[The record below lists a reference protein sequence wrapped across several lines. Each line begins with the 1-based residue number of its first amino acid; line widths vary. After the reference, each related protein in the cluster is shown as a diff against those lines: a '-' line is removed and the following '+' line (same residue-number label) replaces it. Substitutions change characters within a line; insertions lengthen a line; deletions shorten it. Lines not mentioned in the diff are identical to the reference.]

1 MSRTLTAAAALWLA
15 LLALAPP
22 AAHAQ
27 AATPTARVIV
37 KFKADST
44 LAHKQAL
51 SAPEQ
56 HAGRAQALGLRTGL
70 ALTAGMGVGER
81 SQVMFAKGMSS
92 AALAERLARESD
104 VEYAVPDQRKRLVAA
119 PNDPRY
125 TTVAGNGPAVG
136 QWYLRAPSSTP
147 GTVMAAINAE
157 AAWDVTT
164 GSNTVVVAVLDT
176 GVRFDH
182 PDLKKVADGGNF
194 LDGYDMISDV
204 DTANDGGGR
213 DADAS
218 DPGDWFDQADVN
230 GGKFA
235 PDCGSGDIS
244 DSSWHGTQT
253 AGLIGAITNN
263 GVGMASVG
271 RNVRILPVRVL
282 GKCGGLDS
290 DILAGMRWAAGIHI
304 DGVPDNPNPAKV
316 INMSLGGG
324 STCTAA
330 YVSAV
335 NEIIARG
342 TVIVA
347 SAGNSAGHAVSE
359 PASCSGVIGVAAIRH
374 IGTKVGFSDAGPE
387 VSLSA
392 PGGNCVNDTGA
403 CLYPI
408 LTTSNA
414 GTTTPGSSIYTDS
427 FNTSIGTSF
436 SAPLAAGTAALVLSA
451 QSSLT
456 PAEVRTL
463 MRATSRPFPSSG
475 AAASTPVCQ
484 APTGTDQFECYC
496 TTATCGAGMLDA
508 GAAAAGALGLLA
520 KISVGAAAPAVGE
533 AITFDAQQST
543 APTGRTIN
551 SYDWAI
557 TDAGSTGATLF
568 GAAGTTASAA
578 TTAAGQFVVR
588 LTITDSSGLQTS
600 AMQVVTVS
608 ATSTPPSNGG
618 DSGGGG
624 GALDAGWLLALL
636 AVVAW
641 LAIVHRRGR

>member
-37 KFKADST
+37 KFKADS
-44 LAHKQAL
+44 AIARKQVL
-51 SAPEQ
+51 SAAEQ
-56 HAGRAQALGLRTGL
+56 HAGRAQALGQRTGL

-81 SQVMFAKGMSS
+81 SQVMFAKGMTS
-92 AALAERLARESD
+92 AALAERLASESD
-104 VEYAVPDQRKRLVAA
+104 VEYAVPDQRKRIVAA

-147 GTVMAAINAE
+147 GTAVAAINAE

-164 GSNTVVVAVLDT
+164 GSSSIVVAVLDT

-182 PDLKKVADGGNF
+182 PDLKKVADGGNY
-194 LDGYDMISDV
+194 LDGYDMVSDV

-218 DPGDWFDQADVN
+218 DPGDWIDQADIN
-230 GGKFA
+230 SGKFA
-235 PDCGSGDIS
+235 GACTSSDIAN
-244 DSSWHGTQT
+244 SSWHGTQT
-253 AGLIGAITNN
+253 SGLIGAITNN

-271 RNVRILPVRVL
+271 RTVRILPVRVL

-290 DILAGMRWAAGIHI
+290 DIIAGMRWAAGIHV
-304 DGVPDNPNPAKV
+304 DGVPDNTNPAKV

-335 NEIIARG
+335 NEIVARG
-342 TVIVA
+342 VVIVA
-347 SAGNSAGHAVSE
+347 SAGNSEGHAVSE

-374 IGTKVGFSDAGPE
+374 IGTKVGFSDIGPE
-387 VSLSA
+387 VSISA

-408 LTTSNA
+408 LTTSNG
-414 GTTTPGSSIYTDS
+414 GTTTPGSAIYTDS
-427 FNTSIGTSF
+427 FNYSIGTSF
-436 SAPLAAGTAALVLSA
+436 SAPLVAGTAALVMSV
-451 QSSLT
+451 QPTMT
-456 PAEVRTL
+456 PAEVRTTL
-463 MRATSRPFPSSG
+463 RSTARAFPTSG
-475 AAASTPVCQ
+475 AGTGVLACH
-484 APTGTDQFECYC
+484 APTSADQDECYC
-496 TTATCGAGMLDA
+496 TTSTCGAGMLDA
-508 GAAAAGALGLLA
+508 AAAVASVAAVIPRVSYTPTTPVVGDTVTFSASQSAVATGHTIASYLWAVTSNGGIVTSFIGATDAVTATITPSAAGQFTVSLT
-520 KISVGAAAPAVGE
+520 V
-533 AITFDAQQST
+533 TD
-543 APTGRTIN
+543 
-551 SYDWAI
+551 
-557 TDAGSTGATLF
+557 DAGST
-568 GAAGTTASAA
+568 A
-578 TTAAGQFVVR
+578 TTTQLVTVAAVS
-588 LTITDSSGLQTS
+588 TPSSG
-600 AMQVVTVS
+600 
-608 ATSTPPSNGG
+608 GG
-618 DSGGGG
+618 GGGG

-641 LAIVHRRGR
+641 LAFVHRRGR

>member
-15 LLALAPP
+15 LLACAPP

-37 KFKADST
+37 KFKADS
-44 LAHKQAL
+44 AIARKQAL
-51 SAPEQ
+51 SASEQ
-56 HAGRAQALGLRTGL
+56 HAGRAQALGQRNGL
-70 ALTAGMGVGER
+70 ALTSGMGVGER
-81 SQVMFAKGMSS
+81 SQVMFAKGMTS
-92 AALAERLARESD
+92 AALAERLAHDSD
-104 VEYAVPDQRKRLVAA
+104 IEYAVPDQRKRIVAA

-136 QWYLRAPSSTP
+136 QWYLRAPTSTP
-147 GTVMAAINAE
+147 GTAVAAINAE

-164 GSNTVVVAVLDT
+164 GSSSIVVAVLDT

-194 LDGYDMISDV
+194 LDGYDMVSDV

-218 DPGDWFDQADVN
+218 DPGDWFSQADVD

-244 DSSWHGTQT
+244 NSSWHGTQT
-253 AGLIGAITNN
+253 SGLIGALTNN
-263 GVGMASVG
+263 GIGMASVG

-290 DILAGMRWAAGIHI
+290 DILAGMRWAAGIHV

-324 STCTAA
+324 TTCTAA

-342 TVIVA
+342 VVIVA
-347 SAGNSAGHAVSE
+347 SAGNSEGHAVNE
-359 PASCSGVIGVAAIRH
+359 PANCSGVIGVAAIRH
-374 IGTKVGFSDAGPE
+374 IGTKVGFSDIGPQ
-387 VSLSA
+387 VSISA

-408 LTTSNA
+408 LTTSNG
-414 GTTTPGSSIYTDS
+414 GTTTPGSAIYTDS
-427 FNTSIGTSF
+427 FNYSVGTSF
-436 SAPLAAGTAALVLSA
+436 SAPLVAGTAALVMSV
-451 QSSLT
+451 QPTLT
-456 PAEVRTL
+456 PAEVRTTL
-463 MRATSRPFPSSG
+463 RSTARPFVTSG

-484 APTGTDQFECYC
+484 APTSDDQDECYC
-496 TTATCGAGMLDA
+496 TTSTCGAGMLDA
-508 GAAAAGALGLLA
+508 AAAVA
-520 KISVGAAAPAVGE
+520 SVAAVIPRATYTPTSPVVGDTVTFSASQSAV
-533 AITFDAQQST
+533 A
-543 APTGRTIN
+543 TGRTIA
-551 SYDWAI
+551 SYLWAVTSDGGI
-557 TDAGSTGATLF
+557 VTSFIGATDALTATI
-568 GAAGTTASAA
+568 TPS
-578 TTAAGQFVVR
+578 AAGQFTVS
-588 LTITDSSGLQTS
+588 LTVADDAGNTATTTSS
-600 AMQVVTVS
+600 VTV
-608 ATSTPPSNGG
+608 AAASTPSTGG
-618 DSGGGG
+618 GGGGG
-624 GALDAGWLLALL
+624 GALDASWLLALL

-641 LAIVHRRGR
+641 LAFVHRRGR

>member
-37 KFKADST
+37 KFKADS
-44 LAHKQAL
+44 AIARKQVL
-51 SAPEQ
+51 SAAEQ
-56 HAGRAQALGLRTGL
+56 HAGRAQALGQRTGL

-81 SQVMFAKGMSS
+81 SQVMFAKGMTS
-92 AALAERLARESD
+92 AALAERLANESD
-104 VEYAVPDQRKRLVAA
+104 VEYAVPDQRKRIVAA

-147 GTVMAAINAE
+147 GTAVAAINAE

-164 GSNTVVVAVLDT
+164 GSSSIVVAVLDT

-182 PDLKKVADGGNF
+182 PDLKKVADGGNY
-194 LDGYDMISDV
+194 LDGYDMVSDV

-218 DPGDWFDQADVN
+218 DPGDWIDQADIN
-230 GGKFA
+230 SGKFA
-235 PDCGSGDIS
+235 GACTSSDIAN
-244 DSSWHGTQT
+244 SSWHGTQT
-253 AGLIGAITNN
+253 SGLIGAITNN

-271 RNVRILPVRVL
+271 RTVRILPVRVL

-290 DILAGMRWAAGIHI
+290 DIIAGMRWAAGIHV
-304 DGVPDNPNPAKV
+304 DGVPDNTNPAKV

-335 NEIIARG
+335 NEIVARG
-342 TVIVA
+342 VVIVA
-347 SAGNSAGHAVSE
+347 SAGNSEGHAVSE

-374 IGTKVGFSDAGPE
+374 IGTKVGFSDIGPE
-387 VSLSA
+387 VSISA

-408 LTTSNA
+408 LTTSNG
-414 GTTTPGSSIYTDS
+414 GTTTPGSAIYTDS
-427 FNTSIGTSF
+427 FNYSIGTSF
-436 SAPLAAGTAALVLSA
+436 SAPLVAGTAALVMSV
-451 QSSLT
+451 QPTMT
-456 PAEVRTL
+456 PAEVRTTL
-463 MRATSRPFPSSG
+463 RSTARAFPTSG
-475 AAASTPVCQ
+475 AGTGVLACH
-484 APTGTDQFECYC
+484 APTSADQDECYC
-496 TTATCGAGMLDA
+496 TTSTCGAGMLDA
-508 GAAAAGALGLLA
+508 AAAVASVAAVIPRVSYTPTTPVVGDTVTFSASQSAVATGHTIASYLWAVTSNGGIVTSFIGATDAVTATITPSAAGQFTVSLT
-520 KISVGAAAPAVGE
+520 V
-533 AITFDAQQST
+533 TD
-543 APTGRTIN
+543 
-551 SYDWAI
+551 
-557 TDAGSTGATLF
+557 DAGST
-568 GAAGTTASAA
+568 A
-578 TTAAGQFVVR
+578 TTTQLVTVAAVS
-588 LTITDSSGLQTS
+588 TPSSG
-600 AMQVVTVS
+600 
-608 ATSTPPSNGG
+608 GG
-618 DSGGGG
+618 GGGG

-641 LAIVHRRGR
+641 LAFVHRRGR